1 MWLVPL
7 LTSFLNA
14 IAHVL
19 SLPSHVF
26 KCHFLDILL
35 RKDVYMCR
43 LDVVSKRMSG
53 QSAEVRTDRFV
64 EKVKVSFKSIVSQP
78 APDELELDFDSLDK
92 EAYAALSA
100 FINTLM

>member
-1 MWLVPL
+1 VRVRQANSVSRADATDLATLV
-7 LTSFLNA
+7 NK
-14 IAHVL
+14 L
-19 SLPSHVF
+19 SSDQLH
-26 KCHFLDILL
+26 K
-35 RKDVYMCR
+35 
-43 LDVVSKRMSG
+43 
-53 QSAEVRTDRFV
+53 FV